1 MFLSAKG
8 RIFLAYDLLLLVM
21 DKHISILI
29 YSSQF
34 FILSTTLDEVASIE
48 RMKGTLMIEVIIIR
62 QEHANL

>member
-34 FILSTTLDEVASIE
+34 FILSTTLDELASIE
-48 RMKGTLMIEVIIIR
+48 RMKGTLIIEVIIIR
-62 QEHANL
+62 